1 MNAKAERQTPTQRR
15 SGSEKR
21 QRPDIIPVRCSPEER
36 VTLKANAAAAGLSA
50 GSYLRLTGLGNVGV
64 RAKRAPTVNAEAMA
78 RATAALNKVGSN
90 LNQIAHVLNA
100 GKAAGSAETLAAVAE
115 VRAVLAHF
123 RASVGMSTQEP

>member
-1 MNAKAERQTPTQRR
+1 MSAKAEHQTPTQRR
-15 SGSEKR
+15 SGSQKR
-21 QRPDIIPVRCSPEER
+21 VRVKTWQIAMSPAEHAAG
-36 VTLKANAAAAGLSA
+36 LAKAAAAGLTPS
-50 GSYLRLTGLGNVGV
+50 SYGRAALLGDVGV